1 MQVMVEKENAHIY
14 YNKVTDMPGIVLE
27 KLIACLMGTKLRKL
41 KNILLL

>member
-1 MQVMVEKENAHIY
+1 MQVMMEKENAHIY

-27 KLIACLMGTKLRKL
+27 KLITYLMGTKLRKL